1 VYEKIMGLP
10 KEHLDYP
17 YASATLMSFSGQG
30 MQQQTAFA
38 IRSVIAAIAKR
49 LMKKKQKPPR

>member
-1 VYEKIMGLP
+1 MGLP